1 MLEFRFMNEKDLKA
15 ASEIFTKCFYKECNG
30 RCGDIKYRDNILL
43 ALLNNKVVG
52 MVTIDYLFDN
62 FLNEKYAYIN
72 NLCVDI
78 DYQKKNIGYELMIKC
93 IEICKSNGCNYMK
106 LTSNK
111 ERVAAHKL
119 YSKLGFEIYDTV
131 VFKKNI

>member
-1 MLEFRFMNEKDLKA
+1 MLNFRFMKEYDLDDVI
-15 ASEIFTKCFYKECNG
+15 SIYEKCFYDECNG
-30 RCGDIKYRDNILL
+30 KCENVKYRDGILL
-43 ALLNNKVVG
+43 ALIDNRIVG
-52 MVTIDYLFDN
+52 MVTIDYLYDN

-78 DYQKKNIGYELMIKC
+78 SYQNRNIGYELMNECEKVC
-93 IEICKSNGCNYMK
+93 RENGCKYIK

-111 ERVAAHKL
+111 KRISAHRL
-119 YSKLGFEIYDTV
+119 YNKLGFQIYDTT